1 METKPELKQTG
12 IRVELIGADGNAFA
26 LIGKVRQAL
35 RQAGYGE
42 DFIKAFTDDATSGD
56 YQHLMAVI
64 AATVIVE

>member
-42 DFIKAFTDDATSGD
+42 DFIKAFMVEATRSD
-56 YQHLMAVI
+56 YQHLLAVI
-64 AATVIVE
+64 ADTVEIE